1 MTTIRIM
8 SYNLKGCHDTS
19 ALFKTI
25 QNWQADLITLQNV
38 VSLSACRRLANQMG
52 YSLYS
57 NTQENHLGVLVL
69 LSKQAIK
76 ISHTYDLGSGA
87 RCMYS
92 EHTNEE
98 SRFNLFNV
106 DMTGGFFKRPD
117 QIGKFLNLSPFQS
130 HSLQFPTIVLGDF
143 YDSVW
148 VSGHFRFQDN
158 FTRLSPTFL
167 RGTYPSYFP
176 FLSRDRVYA
185 TDHIKL
191 LAIHI
196 DRSRPA
202 RKATLHLPII
212 LDFEV
217 QDNRISV
224 SAEHALQS
232 RMEVAPGPL

>member
-19 ALFKTI
+19 ALCQTI
-25 QNWQADLITLQNV
+25 EDWQADLITLQNV
-38 VSLSACRRLANQMG
+38 TCLSVCSRLANQMG
-52 YSLYS
+52 YSLYT
-57 NTQENHLGVLVL
+57 NTSESQSGVLAL
-69 LSKQAIK
+69 LSKQTIK
-76 ISHTYDLGSGA
+76 IHHTHDLEYGA
-87 RCMYS
+87 SCMYS

-98 SRFNLFNV
+98 CRFNLFNI
-106 DMTGGFFKRPD
+106 DLKGGFLKRPE
-117 QIGKFLNLSPFQS
+117 QIRNFLSLNPFQA
-130 HSLQFPTIVLGDF
+130 HSLQFPTLVLGDF

-148 VSGHFRFQDN
+148 VSGHYRFQDK

-176 FLSRDRVYA
+176 ILSRDRVYA

-196 DRSRPA
+196 DRRRSA
-202 RKATLHLPII
+202 RKATLHLPIV
-212 LDFEV
+212 LDIEI

-224 SAEHALQS
+224 SAESTLQP
-232 RMEVAPGPL
+232 RMDVVPGPL